1 MMQVCLHVSNVF
13 RSFSN
18 LLQADDRSLTP
29 VKPKLTSQQVPLQLV
44 AVVSV
49 ARAVVVVA
57 VAVVL
62 DAAATTAAAPQGG
75 SLTGMMALAG
85 GE

>member
-1 MMQVCLHVSNVF
+1 MMQVCCDHRNVLCT
-13 RSFSN
+13 FSSCQQSDRTCFT
-18 LLQADDRSLTP
+18 LL
-29 VKPKLTSQQVPLQLV
+29 KPKLTNQQVPLQLV
-44 AVVSV
+44 AVAGV
-49 ARAVVVVA
+49 ARAVAVVA

>member
-1 MMQVCLHVSNVF
+1 
-13 RSFSN
+13 
-18 LLQADDRSLTP
+18 
-29 VKPKLTSQQVPLQLV
+29 VPLQLV
-44 AVVSV
+44 AAAGV
-49 ARAVVVVA
+49 ARAVAVVSVA

-62 DAAATTAAAPQGG
+62 DAAATTAAAQGG

>member
-1 MMQVCLHVSNVF
+1 MDDSNVLCIY
-13 RSFSN
+13 SSS
-18 LLQADDRSLTP
+18 QHADRGCFTLI
-29 VKPKLTSQQVPLQLV
+29 KPKLTNQQVPLQLV
-44 AVVSV
+44 AVAGV
-49 ARAVVVVA
+49 ARAVAVVA

-62 DAAATTAAAPQGG
+62 DVAATTAAAHPGG